1 MPGGWDSYG
10 QAVNADGPIAWYRFN
25 ELLAGQA
32 VTAGSQDPQNFCFDS
47 AGGGQTTGPLGSTP
61 DGGGNFLQY
70 GSAVLSNQQSLLSTN
85 GIPGNTGAGDAG
97 GSATFPQTGTTS
109 LANIITGGSSLPSIL
124 QPTAAITVAG
134 WCKPAVMT
142 TGSVKQVMAAY
153 GSDASS
159 LSAYNLYHSGS
170 TAINH
175 VFAFSINIGGAL
187 KTATAALPALVVG
200 TVYYVVGT
208 YDGVNVRVYVNG
220 VLQGTTAATGAISY
234 ASVASLGLAMGN
246 DPSNTDANLQGSLDE
261 VAIYNK
267 ALTAARI
274 TYQYRQGSTYLPFVW
289 NH

>member
-1 MPGGWDSYG
+1 MPGGWDSFG
-10 QAVNADGPIAWYRFN
+10 QAVSADGPVGWWRFN

-32 VTAGSQDPQNFCFDS
+32 VTAGSQDPQNFAFDS
-47 AGGGQTTGPLGSTP
+47 SSSGNLNQAAPLYSN
-61 DGGGNFLQY
+61 GNFLQY
-70 GSAVLSNQQSLLSTN
+70 GSAVTSSNQSLLSTN

-97 GSATFPQTGTTS
+97 GSAIFPSTGTTS
-109 LANIITGGSSLPSIL
+109 LANIVTSGSALPAIL
-124 QPTAAITVAG
+124 QPTAAITVSA
-134 WCKPAVMT
+134 WHKPAVCT
-142 TGSVKQVMAAY
+142 TGSVKQVLACY

-159 LSAYNLYHSGS
+159 LAAYNLYHSGS

-175 VFAFSINIGGAL
+175 VFAFSINIGGSL

-200 TVYYVVGT
+200 TIYNVVGT

-234 ASVASLGLAMGN
+234 ASVASLGLAFGN

-274 TYQYRQGSTYLPFVW
+274 TYQYRQGSTYLPFPW